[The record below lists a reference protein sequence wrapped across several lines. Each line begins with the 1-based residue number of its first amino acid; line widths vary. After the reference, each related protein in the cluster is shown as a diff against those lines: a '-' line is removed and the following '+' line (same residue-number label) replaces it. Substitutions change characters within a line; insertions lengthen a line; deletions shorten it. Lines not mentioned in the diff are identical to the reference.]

1 MARFAPPSRT
11 RRTLELILAAV
22 VLSAGVALAVV
33 AILALE
39 HPKGRTAQ
47 SLAAAVTSS
56 SSSSSEAVPSG
67 STEGGQPA
75 VVVLNDTSNSALAE
89 MADAR
94 LNSGGGWTVS
104 RTGTFAGD
112 ILSTT
117 VYYDPRLS
125 RRRSG

>member
-1 MARFAPPSRT
+1 MARSAPPSRT

-47 SLAAAVTSS
+47 SLAAAATSS

-67 STEGGQPA
+67 STESGQPA

-94 LNSGGGWTVS
+94 LNSGGWTVS
-104 RTGTFAGD
+104 RTGMFAGD
-112 ILSTT
+112 ILSTA